1 MRDIR
6 QTWDRIS
13 CHIDPLHLWSRS
25 SQSPLPLAFFCNR
38 TCLFGQKA
46 FHCSNYLFHRRKVTL
61 GLMLSTPI
69 PSSERMKWEM
79 APNWLDQLLLAFVE
93 EWYMN
98 SLWTSWPEDLV
109 TEVAGDRDS
118 FQVHCLD
125 VVFHV
130 HMLCL
135 FSANIANI
143 DRSSAIILSW
153 TFCHQRVDLF
163 VELLYVSRVFICFSY
178 C

>member
-1 MRDIR
+1 MSTLRDIR

-25 SQSPLPLAFFCNR
+25 SQSPLLTLLTLR
-38 TCLFGQKA
+38 YQHLFAMFIWLKA

-109 TEVAGDRDS
+109 TEFAGDRDS
-118 FQVHCLD
+118 FQMVCLD

-130 HMLCL
+130 TTSFL

-143 DRSSAIILSW
+143 EKQSMLIHS
-153 TFCHQRVDLF
+153 
-163 VELLYVSRVFICFSY
+163 
-178 C
+178 